1 MATFV
6 PIAENIWIVDGD
18 NVNFHGF
25 PYPTRSV
32 VVRFKNGGLW
42 IWSPIELSDRLRSEI
57 QSIGQPAH
65 FPTRYIIFFLATGMR
80 HFPTRSFGGLHL
92 RYESAATSSFNRH
105 SSMSHRPHG
114 LGKST
119 SAGSAGPS

>member
-25 PYPTRSV
+25 PNPTRSV
-32 VVRFKNGGLW
+32 VVRLQNGGRW

-57 QSIGQPAH
+57 QTIGQPAH
-65 FPTRYIIFFLATGMR
+65 LISP
-80 HFPTRSFGGLHL
+80 
-92 RYESAATSSFNRH
+92 
-105 SSMSHRPHG
+105 
-114 LGKST
+114 
-119 SAGSAGPS
+119 